1 MERQIDIMG
10 IVNLTD
16 NSYFAESRVLGEKGE
31 VDTEALLGRAG
42 KLVEGGASILDIG
55 ACSTRRGSEAVGDE
69 TEFRRLSAALPRLRE
84 AFPSVK
90 ISVDTYWSSVVEKV
104 YDLIGPF
111 IVNDVSAGEAD
122 PKMLQTVGR
131 LSLPYVA
138 MHMRGNPKTMQS
150 LTDYSD
156 LRDCPLPALESSW
169 AGLSPVTKAVCAY
182 FWDFGLRAE
191 KAGIKDWILDPGY
204 GFAKTLAQNYELLRE
219 QKALLVF
226 GRRILVGV
234 SRKSMIFKLFGLS
247 PEEVLPAT
255 QAVHFAALENG
266 ASILRVHDATEAS
279 QTVEI
284 FRRLS

>member
-1 MERQIDIMG
+1 MG

-16 NSYFAESRVLGEKGE
+16 NSYFAESRVLGETGE
-31 VDTEALLGRAG
+31 VDIEALLGRAG

-55 ACSTRRGSEAVGDE
+55 ACSTRPGSEAVGDE

-122 PKMLQTVGR
+122 PKMLQTVGS

-182 FWDFGLRAE
+182 FRDFGLRAE

-255 QAVHFAALENG
+255 QPVHFAALENG
-266 ASILRVHDATEAS
+266 ASILRAHDATEAS

-284 FRRLS
+284 WRRLS

>member
-1 MERQIDIMG
+1 MG

-16 NSYFAESRVLGEKGE
+16 NSYFAESRVLDEKGE

-55 ACSTRRGSEAVGDE
+55 ACSTRPGSEAVGDE

-234 SRKSMIFKLFGLS
+234 SRKSVIFKVFGLS

-255 QAVHFAALENG
+255 QAVPFAALENG
-266 ASILRVHDATEAS
+266 PSTL
-279 QTVEI
+279 
-284 FRRLS
+284 

>member
-1 MERQIDIMG
+1 MG

-55 ACSTRRGSEAVGDE
+55 ACSTRPGSEAVGDE

-84 AFPSVK
+84 VFPSVK

-131 LSLPYVA
+131 LYLPYVA

-182 FWDFGLRAE
+182 FRDFGLKAE

-284 FRRLS
+284 WRRLS

>member
-1 MERQIDIMG
+1 MG

-16 NSYFAESRVLGEKGE
+16 NSYFAESRVLDEKGE

-55 ACSTRRGSEAVGDE
+55 ACSTRPGSEAVGDE

-150 LTDYSD
+150 QTDYSD

-182 FWDFGLRAE
+182 FWDFSLKAE

-219 QKALLVF
+219 QKTLLVF

-284 FRRLS
+284 WRRLS